1 MILET
6 HLKIDE
12 RMSGEVVLLKNDFA
26 KVVLETTQEMVADS
40 YGLIH
45 GGFIFSAADYC
56 AMAAI
61 NHPNVVLAK
70 SEVKFLAPT
79 KLGDSVVLEALVSSK
94 DGIKASVE
102 VVGKI
107 EEKEVFKGTFYAA
120 TLENHILA

>member
-1 MILET
+1 MILQT

-12 RMSGEVVLLKNDFA
+12 RLSGEVVLLKNDFA
-26 KVVLETTQEMVADS
+26 KVVLETTQEMVADN
-40 YGLIH
+40 YGLVH
-45 GGFIFSAADYC
+45 GGFIFSAADYA

-79 KLGDSVVLEALVSSK
+79 KLGDSVILEAKVSSK

-107 EEKEVFKGTFYAA
+107 EEKEVFKGTFFTA